1 MGEKLGVF
9 LKRIFLAVAL
19 ILFPAIFVFG
29 SAFYRCE
36 DEILDTTSTSR
47 IGTLERQYCRVFRY
61 SQEQNI
67 YPSPDMF
74 VYRSNKYY
82 AKFAD
87 DYIAGRVALFGKTR
101 IGPFRD
107 FIRVRYPD
115 ALFKETSGGWFSVD
129 GKEKERCVMELG
141 QYRRVEENYRYCLGK
156 KMDRSVFDPG
166 F

>member
-1 MGEKLGVF
+1 M
-9 LKRIFLAVAL
+9 
-19 ILFPAIFVFG
+19 FPAIFVFG
-29 SAFYRCE
+29 SVAYKCE
-36 DEILDTTSTSR
+36 DEILDMS
-47 IGTLERQYCRVFRY
+47 IPFGAGILEKQYCRVFRY

-74 VYRSNKYY
+74 VYHSNKYY

-87 DYIAGRVALFGKTR
+87 DYMTGKVALFGKTR

-107 FIRVRYPD
+107 FIRARYPD
-115 ALFKETSGGWFSVD
+115 ALFKETPGGWFTVD

-156 KMDRSVFDPG
+156 KMDRSVFDPD